1 MKKGQK
7 DSGDKKKDKK
17 GWGARLMSLI
27 AGSSDEEL
35 APSDDDQDDMP
46 RGKGSSGSSA
56 AARVVQPD
64 PAPLD
69 SRAALKRMLKDP
81 DQKKVEAEVCF
92 EGAHPLTIRL
102 RRCTNSPS
110 TLVWMPSK
118 TKNFFGLLLKRCL
131 LLCQE
136 IGKNLKMKMDKYTI
150 TITGLCTR
158 AAPRQSLH
166 NFMYF

>member
-35 APSDDDQDDMP
+35 APSDDDRDDMP

-92 EGAHPLTIRL
+92 
-102 RRCTNSPS
+102 
-110 TLVWMPSK
+110 
-118 TKNFFGLLLKRCL
+118 
-131 LLCQE
+131 
-136 IGKNLKMKMDKYTI
+136 
-150 TITGLCTR
+150 
-158 AAPRQSLH
+158 
-166 NFMYF
+166 